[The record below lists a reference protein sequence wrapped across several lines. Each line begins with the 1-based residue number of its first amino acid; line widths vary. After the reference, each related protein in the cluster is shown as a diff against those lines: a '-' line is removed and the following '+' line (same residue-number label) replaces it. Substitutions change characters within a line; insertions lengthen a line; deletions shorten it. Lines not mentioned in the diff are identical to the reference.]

1 MLYFIIFQT
10 NEMGDPIKMHRVYEA
25 LLKFLTLEEIK
36 ELT

>member
-1 MLYFIIFQT
+1 MFYFIIFQT

>member
-10 NEMGDPIKMHRVYEA
+10 NEMGDPIKMHGVYET

>member
-10 NEMGDPIKMHRVYEA
+10 NEMGDPIKMHTVYEA